1 MDLNT
6 QNKMAPKSNYF
17 SAGRLG
23 KIVFGLSAIAVLAK
37 VFGFAEKMVV
47 AYFFGAGETADVYFA
62 AVGMVLSVVFIVK
75 ELVYPSLLPVFAASM
90 SDSPAASASLFRKV
104 FISASMFLVVVAA
117 MLAVF
122 PGEVASILV
131 PGFSESLR
139 ETTSGLLRLLAPA
152 TLFMGLMMVTYTTLN
167 ARRRFMT
174 AALTEAGLK
183 VFLVAGLLAL
193 VPALGIR
200 AVAVVLG
207 IGAMSCLFAQLCFIP
222 ERRMLFRAAGT
233 ANDKSRHFGRML
245 ALMGPLALGVI
256 FSHISGWVDT
266 VLAST
271 LPRGQLSYLGYSK
284 KVIDAILLIVPVA
297 LVTVVY
303 SELSH
308 LASAKEHEKFRLL
321 ARKAFRVL
329 VYLGVPAACV
339 LIGLRE
345 PIVRF
350 LFQRGRFDSASTFG
364 TSRAFAVYAFG
375 LVTLFLEPLFV
386 HSFFALSDTKTP
398 VKYGILCVFLDIGLA
413 LLLLRRFEALGIAGA
428 FVISK
433 TIKIFI
439 LGTVLHRRVG
449 IFDQRLIAFSAKLA
463 ASCAA
468 VWVVVRLLLAI
479 DNPDSFL
486 YTAVCDLMLPAAGA
500 LVTFVVL
507 SHVLRFDE
515 FRAVW
520 SLLRF
525 RRAAVGALYGE
536 AK

>member
-1 MDLNT
+1 MDLKT

-17 SAGRLG
+17 SSGRLG
-23 KIVFGLSAIAVLAK
+23 RIVFGLSAIAVLAK

-47 AYFFGAGETADVYFA
+47 AYFFGTGDTTDVYFA
-62 AVGMVLSVVFIVK
+62 SVGMVLSVVFIVK

-90 SDSPAASASLFRKV
+90 SESPAASASLFRKV
-104 FISASMFLVVVAA
+104 FLSAAVFLVVVTA
-117 MLAVF
+117 MLTVF
-122 PGEVASILV
+122 PGAVARILV

-152 TLFMGLMMVTYTTLN
+152 AFFLGLTLVTYTTL
-167 ARRRFMT
+167 
-174 AALTEAGLK
+174 K
-183 VFLVAGLLAL
+183 VFVVAGLLAL
-193 VPALGIR
+193 VPSLGIR

-207 IGAMSCLFAQLCFIP
+207 LGALACLSAQLSFIP
-222 ERRMLFRAAGT
+222 ERRNLFKRDGT
-233 ANDKSRHFGRML
+233 ADQSGHFGRML
-245 ALMGPLALGVI
+245 VLMGPLVLGVV

-303 SELSH
+303 SQLSH
-308 LASAKEHEKFRLL
+308 LASAKEHEKFRIL
-321 ARKAFRVL
+321 AGKAFRIL
-329 VYLGVPAACV
+329 VYLSVPAACV

-350 LFQRGRFDSASTFG
+350 LFQRGQFDSASTFG

-413 LLLLRRFEALGIAGA
+413 ILLLGRFQALGIAGA

-433 TIKIFI
+433 TIKIVI

-449 IFDQRLIAFSAKLA
+449 IFDPGLIGFSAKLA
-463 ASCAA
+463 VSSAA
-468 VWVVVRLLLAI
+468 VWVVLKLLLAI

-486 YTAVCDLMLPAAGA
+486 YAAFYDLMLPAAGA

-507 SHVLRFDE
+507 SHVLGFEE
-515 FRAVW
+515 FKAVW

-525 RRAAVGALYGE
+525 RKAAVGDLYGE

>member
-1 MDLNT
+1 MDLKT
-6 QNKMAPKSNYF
+6 QNKVAGKLGYPG
-17 SAGRLG
+17 AGRLG
-23 KIVFGLSAIAVLAK
+23 RIVFGLSAIAVLAK

-47 AYFFGAGETADVYFA
+47 AYFFGAGETTDVYFA

-90 SDSPAASASLFRKV
+90 SESPPASASLFRKV
-104 FISASMFLVVVAA
+104 FLSATMFLVVVAA
-117 MLAVF
+117 MLTVF
-122 PGEVASILV
+122 PGAVARILV
-131 PGFSESLR
+131 PGFSQSLR

-152 TLFMGLMMVTYTTLN
+152 ALFLGLTMVTYTTLN

-183 VFLVAGLLAL
+183 VFVVAGLLAL
-193 VPALGIR
+193 VPSLGIR

-207 IGAMSCLFAQLCFIP
+207 IGALSCLLAQLYFIP
-222 ERRMLFRAAGT
+222 ERRMLFKPAGT
-233 ANDKSRHFGRML
+233 ADKSRHFAKML
-245 ALMGPLALGVI
+245 TLMGPLALGVV

-321 ARKAFRVL
+321 AGKAFRIL
-329 VYLGVPAACV
+329 VYLSVPAACV

-345 PIVRF
+345 PIVSS
-350 LFQRGRFDSASTFG
+350 LFQRGQFNSASTLG

-386 HSFFALSDTKTP
+386 HTFFALSDTKTP

-413 LLLLRRFEALGIAGA
+413 ILLLRRFEALGIAGA

-433 TIKIFI
+433 TIKIVI
-439 LGTVLHRRVG
+439 LGAVLHRRVG
-449 IFDQRLIAFSAKLA
+449 IFDLRLIGFSAKLA
-463 ASCAA
+463 ASSAA
-468 VWVVVRLLLAI
+468 VWVVLKLLLAI
-479 DNPDSFL
+479 DNPDSFI
-486 YTAVCDLMLPAAGA
+486 YTAAYDLMLPAAGA

-515 FRAVW
+515 FKAVW